1 MGFFCFFYII
11 KKHHQNTTILN
22 QRPAVLT
29 QEARSPQETGRVLST
44 SSTPGAA
51 HWAIKMLHTWAELQR
66 TGGEKGQIA
75 QAHTAGSGT
84 VWMWLTVLTPD
95 LAKFTTSSD
104 GICLLLKKKKKQR
117 GKHPEISFSFLDGRL
132 LRRLKW
138 QMSPA
143 AGQLLLIINSVSHFV
158 TRNNVWLLSGLC
170 LWAAVSAL
178 PKIAEEVQEASLCHT
193 ALHSQVDLV
202 FM

>member
-1 MGFFCFFYII
+1 MI
-11 KKHHQNTTILN
+11 KKHHQNLTILN
-22 QRPAVLT
+22 HRPRAMKASSPHSRS
-29 QEARSPQETGRVLST
+29 QESTGDREGFKHLFHTRCSSLSNQDVAHL
-44 SSTPGAA
+44 GRAA
-51 HWAIKMLHTWAELQR
+51 KDGR
-66 TGGEKGQIA
+66 GQIA

-104 GICLLLKKKKKQR
+104 GICLLLKKKKKKKQR